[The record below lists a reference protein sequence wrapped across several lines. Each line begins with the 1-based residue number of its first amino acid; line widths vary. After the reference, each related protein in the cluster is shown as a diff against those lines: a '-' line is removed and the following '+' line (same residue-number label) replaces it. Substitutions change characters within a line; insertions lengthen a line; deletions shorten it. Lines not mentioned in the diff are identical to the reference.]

1 MSKDGKAKILV
12 VEDDATLAELYAEW
26 LADRYVVETAY
37 SGEEALEAFDAT
49 VDIVLLDRMMPGL
62 SGGEVLTRLGQYESN
77 CQVVIVSA
85 VTPDFD
91 IVKMGFDAY
100 LEKPVEADDLEDVI
114 SQMLTRAEY
123 NEDLQELFSLI
134 ERQSTLE
141 AVMDADTLETSPK
154 YQTLTDQITEL
165 EDKVERYLQNLP
177 DRDFRVAIERLQR
190 TAAERREQ
198 QQYQSLTEDVLDT
211 SEEGIVVV
219 DRDGEVVWANETT
232 EQLLGVDRDDIQ
244 GSEYSR
250 IASESYNE
258 YPSGEQTLS
267 DLVTRSLE
275 NMNSEVEATVCI
287 PETASKEQQWVEY
300 WSGPIQTG
308 LYAGGRI
315 EHYHDITERYAYE
328 QQLEDLHAVSRD
340 LMTADS
346 ERSIG
351 ETVTTAAVGELG
363 FEFAAIYTR
372 EEHTGRLV
380 PLVHT
385 SREDGTEI
393 DLPTISEGDTPVWT
407 TYVTRT
413 EQLSPDDEDEDV
425 ADTRSSQWLTEAF
438 SSWRLYSLESKGVL
452 LVGMTT
458 TPEIPSRKNKLAKTL
473 AANTASAL
481 ERTAQEAALR
491 ERDQRLHEQN
501 ERLTRLNRVNTL
513 IRSISATVISANTRD
528 ELEHEVCNALAR
540 LDPVSG
546 AWIGKKDIDTN
557 TIEVRAKTE
566 SLRYQNVGADDTP
579 ADDTTQPSNA
589 ILPPAERAYRL
600 EDSVVE
606 SDLMTARSETEWERD
621 ALKNG
626 TNSIVAVPLQ
636 SEASILGVLE
646 LHSKLPNAFTE
657 EEVTAL
663 SELGRIIGHRIS
675 ALRQKAALLSGGGT
689 ILEIQLEDDTGL
701 ATLVSDTETDLE
713 VLSVLADESHNLLFA
728 RVIGENVT
736 PETFEAA
743 GFDPETVI
751 LSDSGDGTYCKIPVR
766 NSSFCQKL
774 TDKGVVINQITNASE
789 SDEIVVSVTVPFTVD
804 VGDCL
809 RSLRE
814 DYGELTV
821 VSKLDSERGEPNTS
835 LSARLDGALTA
846 RQEEVLQTALYAGYF
861 DWPRD
866 ADSTSVAETLDIAQS
881 TFNQHLRAAESN
893 LLTALYQD
901 STKR

>member
-1 MSKDGKAKILV
+1 MSKDGNTKILV
-12 VEDDATLAELYAEW
+12 VEDDETLAELYAEW

-62 SGGEVLTRLGQYESN
+62 SGGEVLRRLRQYESN

-91 IVKMGFDAY
+91 IVRMGFDAY
-100 LEKPVEADDLEDVI
+100 LEKPVEADDLEEVI

-141 AVMDADTLETSPK
+141 AVMDADTLETSPR
-154 YQTLTDQITEL
+154 YQTLTDQLTEL
-165 EDKVERYLQNLP
+165 EDKVERYLQSLP

-198 QQYQSLTEDVLDT
+198 RQYQSLTEDVLDT
-211 SEEGIVVV
+211 SEEGIVVI
-219 DRDGEVVWANETT
+219 DRDGQVVWANETT

-275 NMNSEVEATVCI
+275 NMNSEVEAIVRI
-287 PETASKEQQWVEY
+287 PETASKDQQWLEY
-300 WSGPIQTG
+300 RSGPIQTG

-385 SREDGTEI
+385 STGDSTEI
-393 DLPTISEGDTPVWT
+393 DLPTISEGDTPIWT

-413 EQLSPDDEDEDV
+413 EQLSPDAEDV

-501 ERLTRLNRVNTL
+501 ERLTRLDRINTL

-528 ELEHEVCNALAR
+528 ELEQQVCNALAR

-546 AWIGKKDIDTN
+546 AWIGKKDIDTD
-557 TIEVRAKTE
+557 TIEVRAKTD

-579 ADDTTQPSNA
+579 ADDTTQRSNA
-589 ILPPAERAYRL
+589 TLPPAERAYRL

-606 SDLMTARSETEWERD
+606 DDLMTARSETEWERD

-646 LHSKLPNAFTE
+646 LHSKLPTAFTE

-701 ATLVSDTETDLE
+701 TTLVSDTETDLE
-713 VLSVLADESHNLLFA
+713 VLNVLTDESHTLLFA
-728 RVIGENVT
+728 RVTGESVT

-751 LSDSGDGTYCKIPVR
+751 LSDSGNGTYCKIPVR
-766 NSSFCQKL
+766 NSSFSQKL

-814 DYGELTV
+814 DYGELTLI
-821 VSKLDSERGEPNTS
+821 SKLDSERGEPNSS

-861 DWPRD
+861 DWPRA
-866 ADSTSVAETLDIAQS
+866 ADSTSVARTLDIAQS

-893 LLTALYQD
+893 LLRALYQD
-901 STKR
+901 SKR

>member
-1 MSKDGKAKILV
+1 MTQNRNTKILV
-12 VEDDATLAELYAEW
+12 VEDDQSLAELYAEW

-62 SGGEVLTRLGQYESN
+62 SGGEILTRLRQHESN

-100 LEKPVEADDLEDVI
+100 LQKPVEADDLEDVI
-114 SQMLTRAEY
+114 SQMLTRGEY

-141 AVMDADTLETSPK
+141 AVMNADTLETSPK
-154 YQTLTDQITEL
+154 YQSLTDQITEL

-177 DRDFRVAIERLQR
+177 DQDFRVAIERLQR

-211 SEEGIVVV
+211 SQEGVVVV
-219 DRDGEVVWANETT
+219 DRDGQVVWANETT
-232 EQLLGVDRDDIQ
+232 EELLGVDRDDIQ
-244 GSEYSR
+244 GADYSR
-250 IASESYNE
+250 TASESYQE

-267 DLVTRSLE
+267 DLVTHSLE
-275 NMNSEVEATVCI
+275 NMNSEVEAIVRI
-287 PETASKEQQWVEY
+287 PETASKEQQWLEY

-308 LYAGGRI
+308 LYAGGWI
-315 EHYHDITERYAYE
+315 EHYHNITERYAYE

-372 EEHTGRLV
+372 DKHTGRLV
-380 PLVHT
+380 PLAHAST
-385 SREDGTEI
+385 EDITEI
-393 DLPTISEGDTPVWT
+393 ELPTISEGDTPVWT
-407 TYVTRT
+407 TYVTRA
-413 EQLSPDDEDEDV
+413 EQLGPEDV
-425 ADTRSSQWLTEAF
+425 TDARSHQWLTEEF
-438 SSWRLYSLESKGVL
+438 SSWRLYSLEAEGVL

-473 AANTASAL
+473 AANAASAF

-491 ERDQRLHEQN
+491 QRDQRLNEQN
-501 ERLTRLNRVNTL
+501 ERLTRLDRTNTL
-513 IRSISATVISANTRD
+513 IRSISATVISANTRE
-528 ELEHEVCNALAR
+528 ELEKEVCNALAR
-540 LDPVSG
+540 LDLISG
-546 AWIGKKDIDTN
+546 AWIGKKDISTN

-566 SLRYQNVGADDTP
+566 SLTYQKVGAGDGP
-579 ADDTTQPSNA
+579 ADDNTQRSNST
-589 ILPPAERAYRL
+589 LPPAERAYRIG
-600 EDSVVE
+600 DSVVE
-606 SDLMTARSETEWERD
+606 SDLMTARSETEWEQD

-646 LHSKLPNAFTE
+646 VHSKLPNAFAE

-663 SELGRIIGHRIS
+663 TELGQIIGHGIS
-675 ALRQKAALLSGGGT
+675 ALRQRVALLSGGGT
-689 ILEIQLEDDTGL
+689 ILEIQFNDDTDL
-701 ATLVSDTETDLE
+701 ATLVSDMETDLE
-713 VLSVLADESHNLLFA
+713 VLNVLTDSPYNLLFA
-728 RVIGENVT
+728 RLTGENVT
-736 PETFEAA
+736 PEAFEAA

-751 LSDSGDGTYCKIPVR
+751 LSDSRSGIYCKIPVR
-766 NSSFCQKL
+766 NSSFCEKL
-774 TDKGVVINQITNASE
+774 TDQGVAINQVTNASE
-789 SDEIVVSVTVPFTVD
+789 SGEIVVSVTVPFTVD
-804 VGDCL
+804 VGEYL
-809 RSLRE
+809 SSLRE
-814 DYGELTV
+814 DYSDLTLL
-821 VSKLDSERGEPNTS
+821 SKLDSERGETNTS

-861 DWPRD
+861 NWPRD
-866 ADSTSVAETLDIAQS
+866 ADSTSIAETLDIAQS

-893 LLTALYQD
+893 LLTTLYQD
-901 STKR
+901 STEP

>member
-1 MSKDGKAKILV
+1 MMQKGKIKILI
-12 VEDDATLAELYAEW
+12 VEDDQSLAELYAEW

-37 SGEEALEAFDAT
+37 SGEEALEAFDST
-49 VDIVLLDRMMPGL
+49 VDIVILDRMMPGL
-62 SGGEVLTRLGQYESN
+62 SGGEVLTRLRQYESN

-154 YQTLTDQITEL
+154 YQALTDQITEL
-165 EDKVERYLQNLP
+165 ENKVERYLQNLP

-219 DRDGEVVWANETT
+219 DRDGQVVWANETT
-232 EQLLGVDRDDIQ
+232 EELLGVDRDDIQ
-244 GSEYSR
+244 GSDYSR

-267 DLVTRSLE
+267 DLVTHSLE
-275 NMNSEVEATVCI
+275 NMNSEVEAVVRI
-287 PETASKEQQWVEY
+287 PETASKEQQWLEY

-315 EHYHDITERYAYE
+315 EHYHNITERYAYE

-385 SREDGTEI
+385 STGDSTEI
-393 DLPTISEGDTPVWT
+393 DLPTISEGDTPIWT

-413 EQLSPDDEDEDV
+413 EQLSPDAEDV

-501 ERLTRLNRVNTL
+501 ERLTRLDRINTL

-528 ELEHEVCNALAR
+528 ELEQQVCNALAR

-546 AWIGKKDIDTN
+546 AWIGKKDIDTD
-557 TIEVRAKTE
+557 TIEVRAKTD

-579 ADDTTQPSNA
+579 ADDTTQRSNA
-589 ILPPAERAYRL
+589 TLPPAERAYRL

-606 SDLMTARSETEWERD
+606 DDLMTARSETEWERD

-646 LHSKLPNAFTE
+646 LHSKLPTAFTE

-701 ATLVSDTETDLE
+701 TTLVSDTETDLE
-713 VLSVLADESHNLLFA
+713 VLNVLTDESHTLLFA
-728 RVIGENVT
+728 RVTGESVT

-751 LSDSGDGTYCKIPVR
+751 LSDSGNGTYCKIPVR
-766 NSSFCQKL
+766 NSSFSQKL

-814 DYGELTV
+814 DYGELTLI
-821 VSKLDSERGEPNTS
+821 SKLDSERGEPNSS

-861 DWPRD
+861 DWPRA
-866 ADSTSVAETLDIAQS
+866 ADSTSVARTLDIAQS

-893 LLTALYQD
+893 LLRALYQD
-901 STKR
+901 SKR

>member
-1 MSKDGKAKILV
+1 MTQNGNTKILV
-12 VEDDATLAELYAEW
+12 VEDDQSLAKLYAEW

-37 SGEEALEAFDAT
+37 SGGEALEAFDPT

-62 SGGEVLTRLGQYESN
+62 SGGEVLTRLRQYEAN

-100 LEKPVEADDLEDVI
+100 LEKPVEAADLEDVI
-114 SQMLTRAEY
+114 PQMLTRAEY

-141 AVMDADTLETSPK
+141 AVMDADTLETSLK

-219 DRDGEVVWANETT
+219 DRDGQVVWANETT
-232 EQLLGVDRDDIQ
+232 EELLGVDRDDIQ
-244 GSEYSR
+244 GSDYSR
-250 IASESYNE
+250 IASESYKE

-267 DLVTRSLE
+267 DLVTHSLE
-275 NMNSEVEATVCI
+275 NMHSEVEAVARI
-287 PETASKEQQWVEY
+287 PETASKEQQWLEY

-315 EHYHDITERYAYE
+315 EHYHTITERYAYE

-351 ETVTTAAVGELG
+351 ETVANAAVGELG

-372 EEHTGRLV
+372 KENTGRLA
-380 PLVHT
+380 PIAHSST
-385 SREDGTEI
+385 EDVAEI
-393 DLPTISEGDTPVWT
+393 ELPTISEGDTPVWT

-413 EQLSPDDEDEDV
+413 EQLAPEDV
-425 ADTRSSQWLTEAF
+425 ADTPSSQWLAEVF
-438 SSWRLYSLESKGVL
+438 SSWRLYSLESRGVL

-473 AANTASAL
+473 AANAASAF
-481 ERTAQEAALR
+481 ERAAQETALR
-491 ERDQRLHEQN
+491 ERDQRLNEQN
-501 ERLTRLNRVNTL
+501 ERLTRLDRINTL
-513 IRSISATVISANTRD
+513 IRSISAKVVSTNTRK
-528 ELEHEVCNALAR
+528 ELEQEVCNALAH
-540 LDPVSG
+540 LDLVSG
-546 AWIGKKDIDTN
+546 AWIGKKDSNTN
-557 TIEVRAKTE
+557 TIEVRAKTK
-566 SLRYQNVGADDTP
+566 SLTYEKVRADDNTV
-579 ADDTTQPSNA
+579 DDNTQGRNSK
-589 ILPPAERAYRL
+589 LPPAERAYRI

-606 SDLMTARSETEWERD
+606 GDLMTARSETQWEQD

-626 TNSIVAVPLQ
+626 VNSIVAVPLQ
-636 SEASILGVLE
+636 SESSILGVLE
-646 LHSKLPNAFTE
+646 VHSKLPNAFAE

-663 SELGRIIGHRIS
+663 TELGQIIGHGIS
-675 ALRQKAALLSGGGT
+675 ALRQRVALLSGGGT
-689 ILEIQLEDDTGL
+689 ILEVQFEDDTGL
-701 ATLVSDTETDLE
+701 ATLVSDKDTDLE
-713 VLSVLADESHNLLFA
+713 VLNVLTDSPQNLLFA
-728 RVIGENVT
+728 RLTGEYVT
-736 PETFEAA
+736 PDAFEAA

-751 LSDSGDGTYCKIPVR
+751 LSDSRNGIYCKIPIR
-766 NSSFCQKL
+766 NSSFCEKL
-774 TDKGVVINQITNASE
+774 TDQGVAINQITKASE
-789 SDEIVVSVTVPFTVD
+789 SNDIVVSVTVPFTVE
-804 VGDCL
+804 VGEYL
-809 RSLRE
+809 GSLRE
-814 DYGELTV
+814 DYSDLTLL
-821 VSKLDSERGEPNTS
+821 SKLDSERAKTNTS

-846 RQEEVLQTALYAGYF
+846 RQQEVLQTALYAGYF
-861 DWPRD
+861 NWPRD
-866 ADSTSVAETLDIAQS
+866 ADSTSIAKTLDIVQS

-893 LLTALYQD
+893 LLTTLYED
-901 STKR
+901 TTEP

>member
-1 MSKDGKAKILV
+1 MSKDGNTKILV
-12 VEDDATLAELYAEW
+12 VEDDETLAELYAEW

-62 SGGEVLTRLGQYESN
+62 SGGEVLRRLRQYESN

-91 IVKMGFDAY
+91 IVRMGFDAY
-100 LEKPVEADDLEDVI
+100 LEKPVEADDLEEVI

-141 AVMDADTLETSPK
+141 AVMDADTLETSPR
-154 YQTLTDQITEL
+154 YQTLTDQLTEL
-165 EDKVERYLQNLP
+165 EDKVERYLQSLP

-198 QQYQSLTEDVLDT
+198 RQYQSLTEDVLDT
-211 SEEGIVVV
+211 SEEGIVVI
-219 DRDGEVVWANETT
+219 DRDGQVVWANETT

-250 IASESYNE
+250 IAFESYNE

-275 NMNSEVEATVCI
+275 NMNSEVEAIVRI
-287 PETASKEQQWVEY
+287 PETASKDQQWLEY
-300 WSGPIQTG
+300 RSGPIQTG

-385 SREDGTEI
+385 STGDSTEI
-393 DLPTISEGDTPVWT
+393 DLPTISEGDTPIWT

-413 EQLSPDDEDEDV
+413 EQLSPDAEDV

-501 ERLTRLNRVNTL
+501 ERLTRLDRINTL

-528 ELEHEVCNALAR
+528 ELEQQVCNALAR

-546 AWIGKKDIDTN
+546 AWIGKKDIDTD
-557 TIEVRAKTE
+557 TIEVRAKTD

-579 ADDTTQPSNA
+579 ADDTTQRSNA
-589 ILPPAERAYRL
+589 TLPPAERAYRL

-606 SDLMTARSETEWERD
+606 DDLMTARSETEWERD

-646 LHSKLPNAFTE
+646 LHSKLPTAFTE

-701 ATLVSDTETDLE
+701 TTLVSDTETDLE
-713 VLSVLADESHNLLFA
+713 VLNVLTDESHTLLFA
-728 RVIGENVT
+728 RVTGESVT

-751 LSDSGDGTYCKIPVR
+751 LSDSGNGTYCKIPVR
-766 NSSFCQKL
+766 NSSFSQKL

-814 DYGELTV
+814 DYGELTLI
-821 VSKLDSERGEPNTS
+821 SKLDSERGEPNSS

-861 DWPRD
+861 DWPRA
-866 ADSTSVAETLDIAQS
+866 ADSTSVARTLDIAQS

-893 LLTALYQD
+893 LLRALYQD
-901 STKR
+901 SKR

>member
-1 MSKDGKAKILV
+1 MTQNGNTKILV
-12 VEDDATLAELYAEW
+12 VEDDQSLAELYAEW
-26 LADRYVVETAY
+26 LGDRYVVETAY
-37 SGEEALEAFDAT
+37 SGEEALEVFDET

-62 SGGEVLTRLGQYESN
+62 SGGGVLTRLRQYESN

-100 LEKPVEADDLEDVI
+100 LEKPVEADDLEEVI

-154 YQTLTDQITEL
+154 YQELTNQITEL

-190 TAAERREQ
+190 TAAERREK

-211 SEEGIVVV
+211 SGEGIVVV
-219 DRDGEVVWANETT
+219 DRDGQVVWANEAT
-232 EQLLGVDRDDIQ
+232 EELLGVDRDDIQ
-244 GSEYSR
+244 GSDYSR
-250 IASESYNE
+250 IASKSYQE
-258 YPSGEQTLS
+258 YPSSEQTLS
-267 DLVTRSLE
+267 DIVTHSLE
-275 NMNSEVEATVCI
+275 NMNSEVEAIIRI
-287 PETASKEQQWVEY
+287 PETASEEQQWLEY

-315 EHYHDITERYAYE
+315 EHYHNITERYAYE

-351 ETVTTAAVGELG
+351 ETVATAAVGELG

-380 PLVHT
+380 PLAHAST
-385 SREDGTEI
+385 EDGTEI

-413 EQLSPDDEDEDV
+413 EQLAPDDEDV
-425 ADTRSSQWLTEAF
+425 VDTRSSQWLAEEF
-438 SSWRLYSLESKGVL
+438 SSWRLYSLEAEGIL

-458 TPEIPSRKNKLAKTL
+458 TPEISSRKNKLAKTL
-473 AANTASAL
+473 AANAASAF
-481 ERTAQEAALR
+481 ERRAQEATLR
-491 ERDQRLHEQN
+491 ERDQRLNEQN
-501 ERLTRLNRVNTL
+501 ERLTRLDRINTL
-513 IRSISATVISANTRD
+513 IRSISATVISANTRE
-528 ELEHEVCNALAR
+528 ELEQQVCNALAH
-540 LDPVSG
+540 LDLVSG
-546 AWIGKKDIDTN
+546 AWIGKKDINTS

-566 SLRYQNVGADDTP
+566 SLTYQKVGTDGGP
-579 ADDTTQPSNA
+579 AGDNTQRSNSK
-589 ILPPAERAYRL
+589 LPPAERAYRI

-606 SDLMTARSETEWERD
+606 SDLMTARSETEWKQD
-621 ALKNG
+621 ALKHG

-646 LHSKLPNAFTE
+646 VHSKLPNAFAE

-663 SELGRIIGHRIS
+663 TELGQIIGHRIS
-675 ALRQKAALLSGGGT
+675 SLRQKAALLSGGGT
-689 ILEIQLEDDTGL
+689 ILEIQFEDDTGL
-701 ATLVSDTETDLE
+701 ATLVSDVETELE
-713 VLSVLADESHNLLFA
+713 VLDVLTANPYNLLFA
-728 RVIGENVT
+728 RLTGENVT
-736 PETFEAA
+736 PEVFEAA

-751 LSDSGDGTYCKIPVR
+751 LSNSRNGVSCKIPVQ
-766 NSSFCQKL
+766 NSSFCEKL
-774 TDKGVVINQITNASE
+774 TDQGVAINQITNASE
-789 SDEIVVSVTVPFTVD
+789 SNDIVVSVTVPFTVD
-804 VGDCL
+804 IGEYL
-809 RSLRE
+809 SSLRE
-814 DYGELTV
+814 DYSDLTLL
-821 VSKLDSERGEPNTS
+821 SKLDSERADTTTS

-846 RQEEVLQTALYAGYF
+846 RQQEVLQTALYAGYF
-861 DWPRD
+861 NWPRD
-866 ADSTSVAETLDIAQS
+866 TDSTSIAKTLDIAQS

-893 LLTALYQD
+893 LLTTLYQD
-901 STKR
+901 STEP

>member
-1 MSKDGKAKILV
+1 MTQNGNTKILV
-12 VEDDATLAELYAEW
+12 VEDDQSLAELYAEW

-37 SGEEALEAFDAT
+37 SGEEALEVFDET

-62 SGGEVLTRLGQYESN
+62 SGREVLTRLRQYESN

-85 VTPDFD
+85 VVPDFD

-100 LEKPVEADDLEDVI
+100 LEKPVESDDLEDVI

-154 YQTLTDQITEL
+154 YQALTDQLTEL
-165 EDKVERYLQNLP
+165 ENKVEQYLQNLP

-211 SEEGIVVV
+211 SEEGVVVV
-219 DRDGEVVWANETT
+219 DRDGQVVWANETT
-232 EQLLGVDRDDIQ
+232 EELLGVDRDDMQ
-244 GSEYSR
+244 GSDYSR
-250 IASESYNE
+250 IASESYQV
-258 YPSGEQTLS
+258 YPSGEQTLC
-267 DLVTRSLE
+267 DLVTHSLE
-275 NMNSEVEATVCI
+275 NMNSEVEAIVRI
-287 PETASKEQQWVEY
+287 PETASKEQQWLEY

-315 EHYHDITERYAYE
+315 EHYHNITERYAYE

-351 ETVTTAAVGELG
+351 DTVATAAVGELG

-372 EEHTGRLV
+372 DEHTGRLV
-380 PLVHT
+380 PLAHAST
-385 SREDGTEI
+385 EDVTEI
-393 DLPTISEGDTPVWT
+393 ELPSISERDTPVWT
-407 TYVTRT
+407 TYATRM
-413 EQLSPDDEDEDV
+413 EQLSPEDV
-425 ADTRSSQWLTEAF
+425 THTQSSQWLAEEF
-438 SSWRLYSLESKGVL
+438 SSWRLYSLEAEGVL

-473 AANTASAL
+473 AANAASAF

-491 ERDQRLHEQN
+491 ERDQRLNEQN
-501 ERLTRLNRVNTL
+501 ERLTRLDRINTM
-513 IRSISATVISANTRD
+513 IRSISATVISANTRE
-528 ELEHEVCNALAR
+528 ELEQQVCEALAH
-540 LDPVSG
+540 LDLISG
-546 AWIGKKDIDTN
+546 AWIGKKDINTN

-566 SLRYQNVGADDTP
+566 SLTYQKVGADDNP
-579 ADDTTQPSNA
+579 ADDDTQQSNTK
-589 ILPPAERAYRL
+589 LPPAERAYRI

-606 SDLMTARSETEWERD
+606 SDLMTARSETEWKQD

-646 LHSKLPNAFTE
+646 VHSKLPNAFAE

-663 SELGRIIGHRIS
+663 TELGQIIGHGIS

-689 ILEIQLEDDTGL
+689 ILEIQFVDDTGL
-701 ATLVSDTETDLE
+701 ATLVSNVETDLK
-713 VLSVLADESHNLLFA
+713 VLNVLTENAHNLLFA
-728 RVIGENVT
+728 RLTGKNVT
-736 PETFEAA
+736 PEVFEAA
-743 GFDPETVI
+743 GFDPETVL
-751 LSDSGDGTYCKIPVR
+751 LSNSRNGVHCKIPVQ
-766 NSSFCQKL
+766 NSNFCEKL
-774 TDKGVVINQITNASE
+774 TDQGVAINQITNASE
-789 SDEIVVSVTVPFTVD
+789 SNEIVVSVSVPFTVD
-804 VGDCL
+804 VGEYL
-809 RSLRE
+809 SSLRE
-814 DYGELTV
+814 DYSDLILL
-821 VSKLDSERGEPNTS
+821 SKLDSERADTTTS
-835 LSARLDGALTA
+835 LSARLDETITA
-846 RQEEVLQTALYAGYF
+846 RQ
-861 DWPRD
+861 
-866 ADSTSVAETLDIAQS
+866 
-881 TFNQHLRAAESN
+881 
-893 LLTALYQD
+893 QD
-901 STKR
+901 STLRRIF

>member
-1 MSKDGKAKILV
+1 MTQNGNTKILV
-12 VEDDATLAELYAEW
+12 VEDDQSLAELYAEW

-62 SGGEVLTRLGQYESN
+62 SGGEVLTRLRQYESN

-154 YQTLTDQITEL
+154 YQALTDQITDL

-219 DRDGEVVWANETT
+219 DRDGQVVWANETT
-232 EQLLGVDRDDIQ
+232 EELLGVDRDDIQ
-244 GSEYSR
+244 GSDYSR
-250 IASESYNE
+250 IASESYKE

-267 DLVTRSLE
+267 DLVTHSLE
-275 NMNSEVEATVCI
+275 NMNSEVEAVVRI
-287 PETASKEQQWVEY
+287 PETASKEQQWLEY
-300 WSGPIQTG
+300 WSGPIETG

-315 EHYHDITERYAYE
+315 EHYHNITERYAYE

-380 PLVHT
+380 PLAHAST
-385 SREDGTEI
+385 EDVIEI

-407 TYVTRT
+407 AYVTRT
-413 EQLSPDDEDEDV
+413 EQLSPEDEDV
-425 ADTRSSQWLTEAF
+425 TDTQSSQWLTEEF
-438 SSWRLYSLESKGVL
+438 SSWRLYSLESEGVL

-458 TPEIPSRKNKLAKTL
+458 TPKIPSRKNKLAKTL
-473 AANTASAL
+473 AANAASAF

-491 ERDQRLHEQN
+491 QRDQRLNEQN
-501 ERLTRLNRVNTL
+501 ERLTRLDLINTL
-513 IRSISATVISANTRD
+513 IRSISATVISANTRE
-528 ELEHEVCNALAR
+528 ELEQEVCNALAH
-540 LDPVSG
+540 LDLISG
-546 AWIGKKDIDTN
+546 AWIGKKDINTN
-557 TIEVRAKTE
+557 TIEVRAKTD
-566 SLRYQNVGADDTP
+566 SLQYQKVGANDTP
-579 ADDTTQPSNA
+579 ADDNTQRSNST
-589 ILPPAERAYRL
+589 LPPAERAYRI
-600 EDSVVE
+600 EGSVVE
-606 SDLMTARSETEWERD
+606 SDLMTARSETEWEQD

-646 LHSKLPNAFTE
+646 VHSKLPNAFAE

-663 SELGRIIGHRIS
+663 TELGQIIGHGIS

-689 ILEIQLEDDTGL
+689 ILEIQFEDDTGL
-701 ATLVSDTETDLE
+701 ATLVSDMETDLE
-713 VLSVLADESHNLLFA
+713 VLNVVTESPDHLLFA
-728 RVIGENVT
+728 RVTGENVT
-736 PETFEAA
+736 PEAFEAA
-743 GFDPETVI
+743 GFDPEAVI
-751 LSDSGDGTYCKIPVR
+751 LSDSRNGIYCKVPVR
-766 NSSFCQKL
+766 NSSFCEKL
-774 TDKGVVINQITNASE
+774 TDQGVAINQITNASE
-789 SDEIVVSVTVPFTVD
+789 SNEIVVSVTVPFTVD
-804 VGDCL
+804 VGEYL
-809 RSLRE
+809 SSLRE
-814 DYGELTV
+814 DYSDLTLL
-821 VSKLDSERGEPNTS
+821 SKLDSERGETNTS

-861 DWPRD
+861 NWPRD
-866 ADSTSVAETLDIAQS
+866 ADSTSIAKTLDIAQS

-893 LLTALYQD
+893 LLTTLYQD
-901 STKR
+901 STEL